1 MRNSVKVTIDA
12 YHGTVKAYIA
22 DAVDPLIRTQ
32 ARIFPGILLPLDS
45 MPADLRRHLR
55 YPEDLYRAQAA
66 LYTTYHMTEPELFY
80 NREDQWQVPSVD
92 PARERNRNPVHAAHR
107 DAAA

>member
-1 MRNSVKVTIDA
+1 MP
-12 YHGTVKAYIA
+12 
-22 DAVDPLIRTQ
+22 VDPLIRTQ

-66 LYTTYHMTEPELFY
+66 LYTTYHMGEPDQFY

-92 PARERNRNPVHAAHR
+92 QATQPQHVHAAHR
-107 DAAA
+107 HAAA